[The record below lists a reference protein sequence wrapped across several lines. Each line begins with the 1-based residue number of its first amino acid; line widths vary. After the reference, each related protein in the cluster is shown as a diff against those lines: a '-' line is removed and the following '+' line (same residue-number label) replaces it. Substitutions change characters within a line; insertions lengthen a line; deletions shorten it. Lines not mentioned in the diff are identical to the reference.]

1 MFKTVFMVLDLD
13 IDECTLGLH
22 ECSTNATCVNTPGFY
37 TCHCNSGYTG
47 NGRTCASK
55 YPCTIYFELTI
66 NTRTCLSTKTET
78 GFIDSQHKKSL
89 YNGRWHHYL
98 EEVPNLT
105 EHRLYVDLRFI
116 KK

>member
-1 MFKTVFMVLDLD
+1 MVLDLD

-37 TCHCNSGYTG
+37 TCHCNSGYAG

-66 NTRTCLSTKTET
+66 NTRTCLSTK
-78 GFIDSQHKKSL
+78 
-89 YNGRWHHYL
+89 NGRWHHYL